1 MMKAIAESR
10 GWEHGRHRH
19 LHQIASRLRA
29 EVGDRDIYRLFNI
42 ASALHENFYLRMG
55 SAAVAICQPAVVRRF
70 HRTGLAPVI
79 HRRDMFARIVL
90 LLGFLMIATAS
101 CGPATP
107 KIAEPESS
115 DHPVV
120 VAALVA
126 SRSGETTATEPPDVE
141 STAVPATPIL
151 ATVAATVAPVIA
163 TAVPDAAPPME
174 VPSNAETVVPSAK
187 ANEVASNWLM
197 SFTHTNPDYIR
208 DARSAFAYVEDE
220 KFCKAAGRF
229 GEIAMDA
236 RDYAGERLPIA
247 AYNAGALYLT
257 LAWDDR
263 RLANTAMCIQNGR
276 GRPALNSAVSALEY
290 ALQYMMDDQHKAA
303 AHLLLGRAYA
313 NLSHMEGTRL
323 VISDH
328 TIKEQAEIVKERATV
343 AIEHLCQSMMLDSRY
358 SDQASKILAEL
369 GGACGQQ

>member
-1 MMKAIAESR
+1 
-10 GWEHGRHRH
+10 
-19 LHQIASRLRA
+19 
-29 EVGDRDIYRLFNI
+29 
-42 ASALHENFYLRMG
+42 
-55 SAAVAICQPAVVRRF
+55 
-70 HRTGLAPVI
+70 
-79 HRRDMFARIVL
+79 MFARIVL
-90 LLGFLMIATAS
+90 LLGFLMIATVS

-107 KIAEPESS
+107 RIAEPESS
-115 DHPVV
+115 DHPVD

-126 SRSGETTATEPPDVE
+126 SRSDETMATEPPDAG
-141 STAVPATPIL
+141 STAVPATPVL

-163 TAVPDAAPPME
+163 TAVLDSAPPIE

-220 KFCKAAGRF
+220 KFCEAAGRF
-229 GEIAMDA
+229 SAIAMDA
-236 RDYAGERLPIA
+236 RDYAGERLPVA
-247 AYNAGALYLT
+247 AYNAGALYLA

-263 RLANTAMCIQNGR
+263 RVANTAMCIQNGR

-290 ALQYMMDDQHKAA
+290 ALEYMMDDQHKAA

-313 NLSHMEGTRL
+313 NLSHKARSDFGHTPDGRITMGDKEGEEKYAK
-323 VISDH
+323 I
-328 TIKEQAEIVKERATV
+328 AT
-343 AIEHLCQSMMLDSRY
+343 EHLCQSMMLDGRY
-358 SDQASKILAEL
+358 GDQASKILAEL